1 MNPIKQGAVVFGGVC
16 GFVVVQADRG
26 MLPAWLQGYR
36 SIPFGDKLGHFVLV
50 GLLAFLINLAL
61 EARSIRI
68 GGRVILSG
76 SFYVSIGVLLEEFSQ
91 LAVPTR
97 SFSLSDLV
105 ADFLGIWMAGI
116 WVRRVCRG
124 RIGAGSPGTP
134 PL

>member
-105 ADFLGIWMAGI
+105 ADFLGIW
-116 WVRRVCRG
+116 VRRVCRG
-124 RIGAGSPGTP
+124 RIGAGFPGTP
-134 PL
+134 TL